1 MTGALVRIEA
11 RHLARS
17 PLLWIGFVL
26 ATYGGVW
33 VVPGASLAVD
43 DVVAYQN
50 GFLVSAGVV
59 WAGAWLGG
67 RDRASGATDLV
78 AVTPTASWRLW
89 RARLAALT
97 GASAAVFALFF
108 GAVLAV
114 SAIRGGHG
122 TPDLRLLADGA
133 LAVVLSGLVGVA
145 VGRLSGSR
153 LVAVLAGALWYLLCM
168 VAADPGMRPAHRL
181 APALLQETRASVVFG
196 FLPDPF
202 WPHLA
207 YLLGLVLLAVVAL
220 LVLAARGSGQRP
232 ALVPVLAAVVAGLV
246 LVGSGGAR
254 LVALPEALI
263 PLGPDRA
270 DWKTRAEADKVLADS
285 SYVYP
290 DDGRATSCA
299 GDSTLTACVY
309 PVYGTETAR
318 HLQEAMRP
326 LAGLLAGLPGAP
338 TRVRMVPVGGAVFCG
353 KDEVQVWEQSL
364 QDTQSRPRQMVA
376 DPYLVCALGY
386 PDQSGPPWDPTV
398 HASDSKDIVRLWALL
413 ASGTVTRQEL
423 HDGGEQDL
431 ALGPGHA
438 SSPAVR
444 AAALAM
450 AELPADQV
458 RAELAPLWDRLRAG
472 TLPPSELPGQRP

>member
-1 MTGALVRIEA
+1 MIALFGIEA

-17 PLLWIGFVL
+17 PLLWVGFVL
-26 ATYGGVW
+26 AAYGGVW
-33 VVPGASLAVD
+33 VARSPLLAGD

-59 WAGAWLGG
+59 WAGAWLGL
-67 RDRASGATDLV
+67 RDRASGAADLV
-78 AVTPTASWRLW
+78 AVTPTAPWRLW
-89 RARLAALT
+89 RARLAAL
-97 GASAAVFALFF
+97 ASVGAAVFVLFF
-108 GAVLAV
+108 GAVLAL
-114 SAIRGGHG
+114 SAIRGGRG

-145 VGRLSGSR
+145 VGRCFGSR
-153 LVAVLAGALWYLLCM
+153 LVAVLAGAVWYLLCM

-207 YLLGLVLLAVVAL
+207 YLGGLVLLAGVAL
-220 LVLAARGSGQRP
+220 LVLAARGSGQGP

-246 LVGSGGAR
+246 MVGSGGAG
-254 LVALPEALI
+254 LVPLPEGLV

-270 DWKTRAEADKVLADS
+270 DWKTAAEADRILADP

-299 GDSTLTACVY
+299 GDATLTACVY

-338 TRVRMVPVGGAVFCG
+338 TRVRMVPVAGVFCG
-353 KDEVQVWEQSL
+353 EGEAQVWEQSL
-364 QDTQSRPRQMVA
+364 PDTPRQPRQVVA
-376 DPYLVCALGY
+376 GPYLTCAFGY
-386 PDQSGPPWDPTV
+386 PDDSGPPDGSTFQ
-398 HASDSKDIVRLWALL
+398 ASDARDAVRLWALL
-413 ASGTVTRQEL
+413 ASGTVTSQEL
-423 HDGGEQDL
+423 QDGGGQDL
-431 ALGPGHA
+431 APGPVIEP
-438 SSPAVR
+438 SPAAR

-450 AELPADQV
+450 TRLPTDRV
-458 RAELAPLWDRLRAG
+458 RAELAPVWERLRAG
-472 TLPPSELPGQRP
+472 TLPVSELPGQRP

>member
-1 MTGALVRIEA
+1 MTGAIARIEA

-17 PLLWIGFVL
+17 PLLWIGLVL
-26 ATYGGVW
+26 AAYGGVW
-33 VVPGASLAVD
+33 VVRSPLLAGD

-50 GFLVSAGVV
+50 GFLVSAGAV
-59 WAGAWLGG
+59 WAGAWLGL
-67 RDRASGATDLV
+67 RDRATGAADLI
-78 AVTPTASWRLW
+78 AVTPTAPWRLW
-89 RARLAALT
+89 RARLAALAPVT
-97 GASAAVFALFF
+97 AAVFALFF
-108 GAVLAV
+108 AAVLAV
-114 SAIRGGHG
+114 SAIRGGRG
-122 TPDLRLLADGA
+122 VPDLRLLADGA

-145 VGRLSGSR
+145 VGRASGSR

-207 YLLGLVLLAVVAL
+207 YLGGLVLLAVVAL
-220 LVLAARGSGQRP
+220 LGLVARDGGQRP
-232 ALVPVLAAVVAGLV
+232 ARAPMLAAVVAGLV

-254 LVALPEALI
+254 LVAFPEALV

-270 DWKTRAEADKVLADS
+270 DWKTAAEADRVLFDS

-299 GDSTLTACVY
+299 GDATLTACVY

-318 HLQEAMRP
+318 HLQAAMRP

-338 TRVRMVPVGGAVFCG
+338 TRVRMVPVAGVFCG
-353 KDEVQVWEQSL
+353 KGEVQVGEQGL
-364 QDTQSRPRQMVA
+364 PDTPRQPRQLVTA
-376 DPYLVCALGY
+376 PYLVCALGY
-386 PDQSGPPWDPTV
+386 PDDSGPPEDWTV
-398 HASDSKDIVRLWALL
+398 PASDSRDAVRLWALL
-413 ASGTVTRQEL
+413 ASGTATSQEL
-423 HDGGEQDL
+423 QDGGGQDL
-431 ALGPGHA
+431 APGPVIEP
-438 SSPAVR
+438 SPAAR

-450 AELPADQV
+450 TDLPADRV
-458 RAELAPLWDRLRAG
+458 RGELAPVWERLRAG
-472 TLPPSELPGQRP
+472 ALPVAELPGQRP